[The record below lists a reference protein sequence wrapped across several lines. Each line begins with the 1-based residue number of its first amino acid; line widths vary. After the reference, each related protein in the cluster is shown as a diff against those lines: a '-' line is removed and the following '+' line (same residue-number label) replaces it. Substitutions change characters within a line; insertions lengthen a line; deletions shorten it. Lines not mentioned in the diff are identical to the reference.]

1 MAKCHPDRLHAAH
14 GLCRSCYVTKWR
26 LENPERYAL
35 QPSRQKMA
43 TCHPDKRELARG
55 LCNTCY
61 RREWRSD
68 PEHREAERSYSRE
81 WQRRKAEQWT
91 SYDRFLRILK
101 RYGLTF
107 DDYTK
112 LVISQTGRCAAC
124 KVADPDLEID
134 HCHTRGPRHVRGL
147 LCHNCNSALGHAKDD
162 VERLRALIRY
172 LLAVG

>member
-1 MAKCHPDRLHAAH
+1 MAECHPDRRHQAK
-14 GLCRSCYVTKWR
+14 GLCSSCYQTYWR
-26 LENPERYAL
+26 RANPERYRERRA
-35 QPSRQKMA
+35 QRRA
-43 TCHPDKRELARG
+43 TCHPDKPVLARG

-68 PEHREAERSYSRE
+68 PEQREAERTYARE
-81 WQRRKAEQWT
+81 WNRRKSTAM
-91 SYDRFLRILK
+91 SGRDRFCRVLK

-107 DDYTK
+107 DDYTR
-112 LVISQTGRCAAC
+112 LIISQTGHCAAC
-124 KVADPDLEID
+124 GVADPDLEVD
-134 HCHTRGPRHVRGL
+134 HCPVKGLRHVRGL